1 MANGLHSFH
10 FPLHELVY
18 PTASVIQGIS
28 IYNTWS
34 STNTLYCHHG
44 SCLQD
49 DDRIYVFEKPSSA
62 QQENQLI
69 IPQEVWIRIN
79 NTTPND
85 TANYTCIAENAAGRN
100 ETQMHIIIQR
110 EFVAAKVQKFRKS

>member
-1 MANGLHSFH
+1 M
-10 FPLHELVY
+10 
-18 PTASVIQGIS
+18 
-28 IYNTWS
+28 
-34 STNTLYCHHG
+34 
-44 SCLQD
+44 
-49 DDRIYVFEKPSSA
+49 FEKPSSA

-85 TANYTCIAENAAGRN
+85 TANYTCIAENAAGKN

-110 EFVAAKVQKFRKS
+110 EFVTARMQKLKELQLKQLNWRWREDLKVV

>member
-10 FPLHELVY
+10 FPSHELVY
-18 PTASVIQGIS
+18 PTASVFQGIN
-28 IYNTWS
+28 IYNALS
-34 STNTLYCHHG
+34 STNTLYCHHCP
-44 SCLQD
+44 CLQD

-85 TANYTCIAENAAGRN
+85 TANYTCIAENAAGKN

-110 EFVAAKVQKFRKS
+110 EFVVTRMQTLKN

>member
-1 MANGLHSFH
+1 MANWLHT
-10 FPLHELVY
+10 PLHELVY
-18 PTASVIQGIS
+18 PTASVFQGINN
-28 IYNTWS
+28 YNALS
-34 STNTLYCHHG
+34 STNTLYCHHC

-85 TANYTCIAENAAGRN
+85 TANYTCIAENAAGKN

-110 EFVAAKVQKFRKS
+110 EFVVTRMQTLKNQN

>member
-1 MANGLHSFH
+1 M
-10 FPLHELVY
+10 
-18 PTASVIQGIS
+18 
-28 IYNTWS
+28 
-34 STNTLYCHHG
+34 
-44 SCLQD
+44 
-49 DDRIYVFEKPSSA
+49 FEKPSSA

-85 TANYTCIAENAAGRN
+85 TANYTCISENAAGKN

-110 EFVAAKVQKFRKS
+110 ELVRHCFYRNR